1 MSSALFACSKCFSRH
16 PFEELSQGQQLCKEC
31 RGSFP
36 VVKCTYCR
44 SEFQQESKNNTCSIC
59 KRCEANVQK
68 YGKPSCCAFCNIIAA
83 FTNGKCHRCH
93 DSLRK
98 YGPPK
103 TCEQCKQKCAFDRD
117 EKKKLDG
124 KLLCWLCSLSYKRAL
139 VRTKQSDPA
148 RHSRVFKE
156 KDKEKHRD
164 KRDKYFNHKKP
175 QRLDVTKHLV
185 SNDVEEPLPK
195 MARLSSKTRI
205 KDTDDTDHVREITQ
219 LKETIASLNKQV
231 GLKNNEL
238 VFKQGEMTAM
248 KAQLFNEENLIKEK
262 MKKMSKQHEDKVTE
276 LQRRINNLQ
285 SEVTKLRRDSKP
297 KPGQRKSELFPKKD
311 LIIRSS
317 TVLSTSFSN
326 KSISKKIHKS
336 RSRSRSSSSSRNSSP
351 RNRRSRS
358 RSPKTRKSRSRS
370 PKTRKSRSRSP
381 KMSSSNRSQFIKN
394 RGRSSQSPSS
404 KVRKSPNKR
413 ISYSRSGSES
423 PKRSLSNSLSRSVS
437 PNNDRSR
444 SRSIEKMDNKRSR
457 SRSRS
462 VESQESFSVVKD
474 EPNRRVD
481 NSAKSSSRSSSG
493 SASPRSRRSPSSSP
507 KLDRSRSSSPEAH
520 RNDNGDNSIQE
531 GYRST
536 SRNSSYES
544 NSPSSSVG
552 KSPITDE

>member
-175 QRLDVTKHLV
+175 QRLDVTKHL
-185 SNDVEEPLPK
+185 
-195 MARLSSKTRI
+195 TRI

-238 VFKQGEMTAM
+238 VFKQ
-248 KAQLFNEENLIKEK
+248 EK